1 MSKHIR
7 PHCPSLSILSLHSVT
22 STSLSRERKKKR
34 GWLHFRDWDYPS
46 YDRGPALD
54 QLHHHVR
61 LVAKKV
67 VRGKSGSSMEEKQ
80 SGQCKCLLIK
90 TLYNFSIFHH
100 GNYKNAYLSAPITM
114 RTVKTLKNCVWF
126 IGRRMAWNEMGSVY
140 QQSKHVLWMIFGSN
154 TLEDVEGFCATNII
168 FWMRILSDEENG
180 RGGGGGKGREG
191 VVTESGSSHWYFDGA
206 GQLVANSQS

>member
-80 SGQCKCLLIK
+80 SGQCKCLLIE
-90 TLYNFSIFHH
+90 TLYIYIYHH
-100 GNYKNAYLSAPITM
+100 GNYKNAYLSAPITV
-114 RTVKTLKNCVWF
+114 RTVKTQKNCVWY
-126 IGRRMAWNEMGSVY
+126 IYRKKDGLEWDGVSISNQSMSYNRYLDRIPWRMLKGFV
-140 QQSKHVLWMIFGSN
+140 QQI
-154 TLEDVEGFCATNII
+154 
-168 FWMRILSDEENG
+168 
-180 RGGGGGKGREG
+180 
-191 VVTESGSSHWYFDGA
+191 
-206 GQLVANSQS
+206 

>member
-80 SGQCKCLLIK
+80 SGQCKCLLIE
-90 TLYNFSIFHH
+90 TLYIYISI
-100 GNYKNAYLSAPITM
+100 Y
-114 RTVKTLKNCVWF
+114 
-126 IGRRMAWNEMGSVY
+126 
-140 QQSKHVLWMIFGSN
+140 
-154 TLEDVEGFCATNII
+154 II
-168 FWMRILSDEENG
+168 MEII
-180 RGGGGGKGREG
+180 KMH
-191 VVTESGSSHWYFDGA
+191 T
-206 GQLVANSQS
+206 

>member
-1 MSKHIR
+1 MTAALPWISYIIMS
-7 PHCPSLSILSLHSVT
+7 
-22 STSLSRERKKKR
+22 
-34 GWLHFRDWDYPS
+34 GWL
-46 YDRGPALD
+46 
-54 QLHHHVR
+54 Q
-61 LVAKKV
+61 KKWF
-67 VRGKSGSSMEEKQ
+67 GGSQGRPWKRHY
-80 SGQCKCLLIK
+80 I
-90 TLYNFSIFHH
+90 SIFYIYHH

>member
-1 MSKHIR
+1 MWSIMSEHIEAD
-7 PHCPSLSILSLHSVT
+7 HCPSLSILSLHSVT

-80 SGQCKCLLIK
+80 SGQCKCLLIE
-90 TLYNFSIFHH
+90 TLYIYIYHH

-114 RTVKTLKNCVWF
+114 RTVKTQKNCVWF
-126 IGRRMAWNEMGSVY
+126 IGRRMDWNEMGSVSAIKACPINDIWIEY
-140 QQSKHVLWMIFGSN
+140 LGGCWRVLCN
-154 TLEDVEGFCATNII
+154 KYNI
-168 FWMRILSDEENG
+168 LNENFVWWG
-180 RGGGGGKGREG
+180 E
-191 VVTESGSSHWYFDGA
+191 W
-206 GQLVANSQS
+206 